1 MIQIILPSTHSSILP
16 CTHSPFCFPSFHR
29 TIILST
35 IQVSFDPS
43 CHPPIHPSFHSS
55 IHLFLPWSFTHPSI
69 FPYIHPSVL
78 TLVIHPSIHLSIH
91 PSICSYLG
99 HSPIH
104 PSFHPS
110 THPSIHP
117 SIHLSIH
124 PSSYVPSLDHAD
136 IPWGEVP
143 RNLGSW
149 GCYGTVPVDT
159 PWPQACDRQVPPLSL
174 ELRAGSEAPAL

>member
-1 MIQIILPSTHSSILP
+1 MAE
-16 CTHSPFCFPSFHR
+16 
-29 TIILST
+29 
-35 IQVSFDPS
+35 VS
-43 CHPPIHPSFHSS
+43 
-55 IHLFLPWSFTHPSI
+55 
-69 FPYIHPSVL
+69 L
-78 TLVIHPSIHLSIH
+78 TSEGNLWGTTVSLHTRFMVGAPHGFADMTNS
-91 PSICSYLG
+91 
-99 HSPIH
+99 
-104 PSFHPS
+104 
-110 THPSIHP
+110 

-174 ELRAGSEAPAL
+174 ELCAGSEAPAV